1 MLKNKTQNIK
11 ILIVDDEKTIRE
23 SLKEILDYHNFDC
36 LEARDG
42 KEALDVLDK
51 NPIDLILLDV
61 RLPRIDGMEVLKR
74 SITKQPDLPIIII
87 TGQGTIQ
94 LAVDAIKSGAYDF
107 LEKPLEAERTLITV
121 QNALEKRILKIQR
134 DQLLSES
141 KKRYQMLGKS
151 AAMKKVFSLID
162 RAAKVCSKVLITGEA
177 GTGKELVARAIHLN
191 SDRVANPFIPVNCS
205 AIPETLIE
213 SELFGFVKGA
223 FTDAKYDRL
232 GKFQQADT
240 GTLFL
245 DEIGDMSLMMQAKVL
260 CLIEDGLVM
269 PVGSNEPIKV
279 DVRIITA
286 TNKNLQ
292 TEIEQGNFRNDLFYR
307 LNVIPIYLPPLRQ
320 RKDDISTLA
329 DFFLD
334 DICQT
339 EGLPQKLFSP
349 EAIPILMNY
358 QWEGNVREL
367 RNIVERVAVLSTDYT
382 IKPSLISQALQTTQP
397 VPLKSQTDQSLRTA
411 REQFEQ
417 EYILKILADNEN
429 KIQKTAD
436 VLGIQRSHLWR
447 KMKRFGIG
455 KNAGL

>member
-1 MLKNKTQNIK
+1 MTKNKTQPPK
-11 ILIVDDEKTIRE
+11 ILVVDDEKTIRE
-23 SLKEILDYHNFDC
+23 SLKEILEYHNFDC

-51 NPIDLILLDV
+51 NIFDLVLLDI
-61 RLPRIDGMEVLKR
+61 RLPRIDGIEVLKR
-74 SITKQPDLPIIII
+74 SLTKQPDLPIIII
-87 TGQGTIQ
+87 TGQGTIK
-94 LAVDAIKSGAYDF
+94 LAVEAIKSGAYDF

-134 DQLLSES
+134 DQLLTET
-141 KKRYQMLGKS
+141 KNRYRMLGKS
-151 AAMKKVFSLID
+151 AAIKKIFSLID
-162 RAAKVCSKVLITGEA
+162 RAAKVSSKVLITGEP

-191 SDRVANPFIPVNCS
+191 SDRAANPFVPVNCS

-223 FTDAKYDRL
+223 FTDARYNRL

-260 CLIEDGLVM
+260 RVIEDGFVV

-292 TEIEQGNFRNDLFYR
+292 TEIEHGNFRNDLFYR
-307 LNVIPIYLPPLRQ
+307 LNVIPIYLPALRE
-320 RKDDISTLA
+320 RKDDIPILA
-329 DFFLD
+329 NFFLD

-339 EGLPQKLFSP
+339 EGLPGKDIAP
-349 EAIPILMNY
+349 ETFPILKNY
-358 QWEGNVREL
+358 LWQGNVREL
-367 RNIVERVAVLSTDYT
+367 RNIIERVAVLSTDST
-382 IKPSLISQALQTTQP
+382 ISPSIVSQALQTTP
-397 VPLKSQTDQSLRTA
+397 PASLKNQNDLTLRTV
-411 REQFEQ
+411 RDQFEK
-417 EYILKILADNEN
+417 EYILKTLAENEN
-429 KIQKTAD
+429 KIQRTAD
-436 VLGIQRSHLWR
+436 VLGIQRSHLWK
-447 KMKRFGIG
+447 KMKRFGID
-455 KNAGL
+455 KNSAR

>member
-1 MLKNKTQNIK
+1 MKNNNNQTSK
-11 ILIVDDEKTIRE
+11 ILIVDDERTIRE
-23 SLKEILDYHNFDC
+23 SLKEILDYHHFVC

-42 KEALDVLDK
+42 KEALDVLAK
-51 NPIDLILLDV
+51 NSIDLVLLDIQ
-61 RLPRIDGMEVLKR
+61 LPRINGMEVLKR
-74 SITKQPDLPIIII
+74 SLANKPDLPIIII
-87 TGQGTIQ
+87 TGQGTVQ

-107 LEKPLEAERTLITV
+107 LEKPLEAERTLITI
-121 QNALEKRILKIQR
+121 QNALEKSIIKIQR
-134 DQLLSES
+134 DYLLCES
-141 KKRYQMLGKS
+141 KKRYQMLGEC
-151 AAMKKVFSLID
+151 APMKEIFSLID
-162 RAAKVCSKVLITGEA
+162 RAANVSSKVLVTGEA

-191 SDRVANPFIPVNCS
+191 SDQATNPFVPVNCS

-223 FTDAKYDRL
+223 FTDARYNRL

-260 CLIEDGLVM
+260 RVIEDGFVV

-307 LNVIPIYLPPLRQ
+307 LNVIPIYLPPLRE
-320 RKDDISTLA
+320 RKDDIPILA

-339 EGLPQKLFSP
+339 EGLPGKEIAP
-349 EAIPILMNY
+349 ETFPILKNY
-358 QWEGNVREL
+358 FWQGNVREL
-367 RNIVERVAVLSTDYT
+367 RNIIERVAVLSTDST
-382 IKPSLISQALQTTQP
+382 ISPSIVSQALQTTP
-397 VPLKSQTDQSLRTA
+397 PASLKNQNDLTLRTV
-411 REQFEQ
+411 RVQFEKD
-417 EYILKILADNEN
+417 YILKTLAENKN
-429 KIQKTAD
+429 KIQQTAD
-436 VLGIQRSHLWR
+436 VLGIQRSHLWK
-447 KMKRFGIG
+447 KMKRFGIE
-455 KNAGL
+455 KNA